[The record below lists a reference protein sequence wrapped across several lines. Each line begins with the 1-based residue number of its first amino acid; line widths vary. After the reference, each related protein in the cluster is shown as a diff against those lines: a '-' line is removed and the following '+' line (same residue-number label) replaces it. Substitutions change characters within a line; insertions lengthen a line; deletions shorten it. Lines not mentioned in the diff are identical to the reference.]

1 MRIRTKKLAP
11 LFGTFSV
18 FLLRIS
24 QFLSLDILCFFFT
37 FKFKKQIGIT
47 FYEFE
52 SDLSSRVEVYSFKS
66 DSWKTAVDKTS
77 NGLY

>member
-1 MRIRTKKLAP
+1 
-11 LFGTFSV
+11 
-18 FLLRIS
+18 
-24 QFLSLDILCFFFT
+24 LDILCFFFT

-52 SDLSSRVEVYSFKS
+52 SDLSSTVEVYSFKS